1 MADTTVTGRIGD
13 QEVQLIGAA
22 SEATLQKLLE
32 TLEIMSGRT
41 PGGSPSSPISPAA
54 DATATA
60 LNKTGAAIGK
70 FGSAILD
77 ATGKVLGF
85 AGSIIGGTAK
95 TILNLGQE
103 ALLGGEKISDFT
115 KHLADLPTVFGWV
128 GGLLHKLSTFIEQ
141 NIETWRNLSQ
151 VGATFGGSVVDM
163 RRAAAQSGLDLDRFS
178 KLVGSNATTMA
189 LFGST
194 VTQGAIR
201 FGQMSKALR
210 DGNVGKELM
219 NMGMTMDEINETLVT
234 YANINS
240 RMGRDR
246 ARSDVELIDRAGA
259 FGTELTRAAIAS
271 GLSRTALA
279 KTVDSMSKSASI
291 AALISKVPLGQ
302 QADVRIALA
311 RVTTEFEGA
320 GDALLDMADGVIQTS
335 EGIALNVMAPGV
347 KSIMADMAKGV
358 ISETDG
364 RNRMIEISKT
374 QFDRLN
380 QMSKATVDAQD
391 KEIPGF
397 KRMRDAVLQMASA
410 TEKSKEQIDKEVADS
425 KKSSSFYKSFTDTIV
440 KFRAAIEERILNSAV
455 FKKLETTMDN
465 IFGKGA
471 AMLPGLLDS
480 VAAGLES
487 FLTGL
492 NNFIVDV
499 TNIGWV
505 AALKKQWETA
515 VMSLFDIGD
524 SNDPKRWSKPNK
536 EGESYL
542 MTVTET
548 MMSMI
553 GDKMMVGVNA
563 MWSSLGDAMIAGAKE
578 HWVAIT
584 LGVLALIGTSKLI
597 GALMGGGRGGP
608 AAPGGE
614 ISAMKAL
621 GGSFAEAAGWLMKGA
636 AIGASMVA
644 IGYGLGKL
652 AEGIEP
658 FNDINTES
666 MYKAGGALT
675 ALVAGLTIIGR
686 ILSGPQLAGF
696 AVGTAA
702 IAALGVA
709 LRAFPADVLNSLST
723 MMATVFDGVAT
734 TIEKVFN
741 GIGNIIDK
749 ITSMRTAM
757 VKAVTEQI
765 KELAGIP
772 ADNMLAAAKGIQAIK
787 EALDGF
793 TPGGFAGISQG
804 IGSLFSKDSTGP
816 LQQMA
821 ILGPQLQTASAGF
834 TAFKISLE
842 GFTLENL
849 MIDGVAV
856 NNFRKLT
863 DQLPSFA
870 ESMTSIG
877 AQSSNI
883 SASASAITAFR
894 AATAGFTLKDFDF
907 SKEQLS
913 NLADGTGKLRV
924 LSEQLRNTQ
933 ASFKK
938 LDDQGLKNIKEGVV
952 ALSTEMKTLTLF
964 LQGDFTKALDAI
976 RSTDQV
982 GLLTEVGAKLDT
994 LNSTVAS
1001 LVSIESDSQR
1011 YLNTIAG
1018 KKAGSVY

>member
-644 IGYGLGKL
+644 IGYGLGEL
-652 AEGIEP
+652 AKGIAP
-658 FNDINTES
+658 FADIES
-666 MYKAGGALT
+666 DALIKAGSALAAVT
-675 ALVAGLTIIGR
+675 IAISGFAAVGKLLATPYAVAGI
-686 ILSGPQLAGF
+686 
-696 AVGTAA
+696 A
-702 IAALGVA
+702 IAELAIAGLGLA
-709 LRAFPADVLNSLST
+709 LRAFPVDVLREFSV
-723 MMATVFDGVAT
+723 MAATAFEGSAKMLAGIGDIVDGTAGIKAT
-734 TIEKVFN
+734 T
-741 GIGNIIDK
+741 
-749 ITSMRTAM
+749 A
-757 VKAVTEQI
+757 QI
-765 KELAGIP
+765 KELSGIP
-772 ADNMLAAAKGIQAIK
+772 GDNMKSAADGIDAIK
-787 EALDGF
+787 AALSGF
-793 TPGGFAGISQG
+793 NPGMFAGLG
-804 IGSLFSKDSTGP
+804 EAIGGMFAKDKIGP

-821 ILGPQLQTASAGF
+821 VLGPQLQTASAGF

-842 GFTLENL
+842 GFSLTNL
-849 MIDGVAV
+849 NMDGAAV